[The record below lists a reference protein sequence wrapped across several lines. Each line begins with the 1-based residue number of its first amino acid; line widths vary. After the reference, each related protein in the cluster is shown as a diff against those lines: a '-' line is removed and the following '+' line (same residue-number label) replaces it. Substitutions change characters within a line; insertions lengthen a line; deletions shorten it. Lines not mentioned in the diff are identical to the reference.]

1 MEEDAMRR
9 HTRIVTAIL
18 IGVVLTWPGWAG
30 AFQDE
35 GTLRIGG
42 TWALSG
48 GAAFFGKSSLG
59 LATLAIDEINEAG
72 GVKIGGK
79 AVKLAIYP
87 QDDACTPEQGLAA
100 VRRLATVD
108 KVLFSLGPSCSSVAE
123 PVFGTLQKKLGDA
136 GDTGLQ
142 LLFFTDTAT
151 KFGLAKLSPWVFRN
165 TPDEPAMYDFIVKYL
180 KDKQPELKTVMV
192 SYESDF
198 AHSAAT
204 WKSALKPALDK
215 HGHHQVLEVVDWRWL
230 DTEMGAQVTK
240 LRKANADVYFAL
252 AHTTSMCPSLKE
264 LKRQRVK
271 PKMII
276 GITSLAGTEVLLNC
290 PDVAEGVISPT
301 NFAPIT
307 ARAKQIADKAWDKYK
322 ADSNIHSVP
331 AYENVHLMK
340 GLIEKAGLTNTEESL
355 LQDRRKVR
363 DLLAQIG
370 SFQGVIGKI
379 TMRPEDDPVKPRDVD
394 KDMLLVQVKSAKWV
408 VFWAPP
414 HLQAK

>member
-1 MEEDAMRR
+1 MRR
-9 HTRIVTAIL
+9 TTALLGIVLAAAL
-18 IGVVLTWPGWAG
+18 LWPASVP
-30 AFQDE
+30 AFQNE

-42 TWALSG
+42 MWALSG
-48 GAAFFGKSSLG
+48 GAAFFGKAALG
-59 LATLAIDEINEAG
+59 LATLAVDEINEAG
-72 GVKIGGK
+72 GVTVADKR
-79 AVKLAIYP
+79 VKLTMHP
-87 QDDACTPEQGLAA
+87 QDDACNAEQGLAA

-108 KVLFSLGPSCSSVAE
+108 KVLFSLGPTCSSVAE

-142 LLFFTDTAT
+142 FLFFTDTAT

-180 KDKQPELKTVMV
+180 KENRPELKTVMV

-204 WKSALKPALDK
+204 WKGALEPALKK
-215 HGHHQVLEVVDWRWL
+215 YGYHQVVEVVDWRWL

-264 LKRQRVK
+264 MKSQRVK
-271 PKMII
+271 PKMIF

-290 PDVAEGVISPT
+290 PDLAEGVISPS

-307 ARAKQIADKAWDKYK
+307 VRAKQLADKAWGKYK

-340 GLIEKAGLTNTEESL
+340 GLIEKAGIKNTEESVL
-355 LQDRRKVR
+355 EDRRKVR
-363 DLLAQIG
+363 DLLATVG
-370 SFQGVIGKI
+370 SFDGVIGKI
-379 TMRPEDDPVKPRDVD
+379 TMHPEDDPVKPRDVD
-394 KDMLLVQVKSAKWV
+394 KDMLLVQVKNAKWT

-414 HLQAK
+414 HLKQN

>member
-1 MEEDAMRR
+1 MR
-9 HTRIVTAIL
+9 TRGGKLLAL
-18 IGVVLTWPGWAG
+18 ALAFVLVPAWAG
-30 AFQDE
+30 AFQNE

-42 TWALSG
+42 MWALSG
-48 GAAFFGKSSLG
+48 GAAFFGKAALG
-59 LATLAIDEINEAG
+59 LATLAVDEINEAG
-72 GVKIGGK
+72 GVNVDGK
-79 AVKLAIYP
+79 KLKLTIAA
-87 QDDACTPEQGLAA
+87 QDDACNAEQGLAA

-108 KVLFSLGPSCSSVAE
+108 KVLFSLGPTCSSVAE
-123 PVFGTLQKKLGDA
+123 PVFGTLQKKLGDT

-165 TPDEPAMYDFIVKYL
+165 TPDEPGMYDFIVKYL
-180 KDKQPELKTVMV
+180 KENRAELKRVMV

-198 AHSAAT
+198 AHSTAT
-204 WKSALKPALDK
+204 WKAALEPALKK
-215 HGHHQVLEVVDWRWL
+215 YGHHQVVEVVDWKWL

-240 LRKANADVYFAL
+240 LRKANADIYFAL

-271 PKMII
+271 PKMIF

-290 PDVAEGVISPT
+290 PDLAEGVISPS

-307 ARAKQIADKAWDKYK
+307 ARAKQLADKAWDKYK

-331 AYENVHLMK
+331 AYENVHLIK
-340 GLIEKAGLTNTEESL
+340 GLIEKAGIKNTEETL
-355 LQDRRKVR
+355 LDDRRKVR
-363 DLLAQIG
+363 DQLAKIG

-394 KDMLLVQVKSAKWV
+394 KDMLLVQVKNAKWT

-414 HLQAK
+414 HLKQN

>member
-1 MEEDAMRR
+1 MKR
-9 HTRIVTAIL
+9 HGGIL
-18 IGVVLTWPGWAG
+18 SAVVLSVLLSWPGWAM
-30 AFQDE
+30 AFQNE
-35 GTLRIGG
+35 GTLRVGG
-42 TWALSG
+42 MWALSG
-48 GAAFFGKSSLG
+48 GAAFFGKAALG
-59 LATLAIDEINEAG
+59 LANLAVDEINEAG

-79 AVKLAIYP
+79 AVKLTMHA
-87 QDDACTPEQGLAA
+87 QDDACNAEQGLAV

-108 KVLFSLGPSCSSVAE
+108 KVLFSLGPTCSSVAE
-123 PVFGTLQKKLGDA
+123 PVFGTLQKKLDDS

-142 LLFFTDTAT
+142 FLFFTDTAT

-180 KDKQPELKTVMV
+180 KDKHPDLKTVMV

-204 WKSALKPALDK
+204 WKSALEPALKK
-215 HGHHQVLEVVDWRWL
+215 HGYHQVVEVVDWRWL

-240 LRKANADVYFAL
+240 LRKANADLYFAL

-264 LKRQRVK
+264 MRSQRVK
-271 PKMII
+271 PKMIF
-276 GITSLAGTEVLLNC
+276 GITSLAGTEVLLQC
-290 PDVAEGVISPT
+290 PELAEGVISPS

-307 ARAKQIADKAWDKYK
+307 ARAKQLADKAWDKYK

-331 AYENVHLMK
+331 AYENVHLIK
-340 GLIEKAGLTNTEESL
+340 GLIEKAQIKNTEESL
-355 LQDRRKVR
+355 LEDRRKVR
-363 DLLAQIG
+363 DLLAKVG
-370 SFQGVIGKI
+370 TFQGVISKI

-394 KDMLLVQVKSAKWV
+394 KDMLLVQVKSAKWT

-414 HLQAK
+414 NLQQN

>member
-1 MEEDAMRR
+1 MR
-9 HTRIVTAIL
+9 TRGGKLLAL
-18 IGVVLTWPGWAG
+18 ALAFVLVPAWAG
-30 AFQDE
+30 AFQNE

-42 TWALSG
+42 MWALSG
-48 GAAFFGKSSLG
+48 GAAFFGKAALG
-59 LATLAIDEINEAG
+59 LATLAVDEINEAG
-72 GVKIGGK
+72 GVNVDGK
-79 AVKLAIYP
+79 KLKLTIAA
-87 QDDACTPEQGLAA
+87 QDDACNAEQGLAA

-108 KVLFSLGPSCSSVAE
+108 KVLFSLGPTCSSVAE
-123 PVFGTLQKKLGDA
+123 PVFGTLQKKLGDT

-165 TPDEPAMYDFIVKYL
+165 TPDEPGMYDFIVKYL
-180 KDKQPELKTVMV
+180 KENRAELKRVMV

-198 AHSAAT
+198 AHSTAT
-204 WKSALKPALDK
+204 WKAALEPALKK
-215 HGHHQVLEVVDWRWL
+215 YGHHQVVEVVDWKWL

-240 LRKANADVYFAL
+240 LRKANADIYFAL

-271 PKMII
+271 PKMIF

-290 PDVAEGVISPT
+290 PDLAEGVISPS

-307 ARAKQIADKAWDKYK
+307 ARAKQLADKAWDKYK

-331 AYENVHLMK
+331 AYENVHLIK
-340 GLIEKAGLTNTEESL
+340 GLIEKAGIKNTEEAL
-355 LQDRRKVR
+355 LDDRRKVR
-363 DLLAQIG
+363 DQLAKIG

-394 KDMLLVQVKSAKWV
+394 KDMLLVQVKNAKWT

-414 HLQAK
+414 HLKQN

>member
-1 MEEDAMRR
+1 MKR
-9 HTRIVTAIL
+9 HVRIVTAL
-18 IGVVLTWPGWAG
+18 VLGVLLAVPGG
-30 AFQDE
+30 SLAFQEE

-42 TWALSG
+42 MWALSG
-48 GAAFFGKSSLG
+48 GAAFFGKASLG
-59 LATLAIDEINEAG
+59 LATLAVDEINEAG

-79 AVKLAIYP
+79 AVKLTIHP
-87 QDDACTPEQGLAA
+87 QDDACNAEQGLAA

-108 KVLFSLGPSCSSVAE
+108 NVLFSLGPTCSSVAE

-180 KDKQPELKTVMV
+180 KDKHPDLKRVMV

-204 WKSALKPALDK
+204 WKAALEPALKK
-215 HGHHQVLEVVDWRWL
+215 YGHHEVVEVVDWRWL

-240 LRKANADVYFAL
+240 LRRANADVYFSL
-252 AHTTSMCPSLKE
+252 THTTSTCASMKE
-264 LKRQRVK
+264 LKRQRIK
-271 PKMII
+271 PKMIF
-276 GITSLAGTEVLLNC
+276 GITSLAGTEVLLQC
-290 PDVAEGVISPT
+290 PDVADGIISPS

-331 AYENVHLMK
+331 AYENVHLVK
-340 GLIEKAGLTNTEESL
+340 GLIEKAGLKNTEASL
-355 LQDRRKVR
+355 LEDRRKVR
-363 DLLAQIG
+363 DLLAKVG
-370 SFQGVIGKI
+370 TFEGVIGRI
-379 TMRPEDDPVKPRDVD
+379 TIRPEDDKVKPRDVD

-414 HLQAK
+414 HLKQN

>member
-1 MEEDAMRR
+1 MMR
-9 HTRIVTAIL
+9 TRGWKLLGLAL
-18 IGVVLTWPGWAG
+18 AFVLVPAWAG
-30 AFQDE
+30 AFQNE

-42 TWALSG
+42 MWALSG
-48 GAAFFGKSSLG
+48 GAAFFGKAALD
-59 LATLAIDEINEAG
+59 LATLAVDEINEAG
-72 GVKIGGK
+72 GVNVDGK
-79 AVKLAIYP
+79 KLKLTIAA
-87 QDDACTPEQGLAA
+87 QDDACNAEQGLAA

-108 KVLFSLGPSCSSVAE
+108 KVLFSLGPTCSSVAE
-123 PVFGTLQKKLGDA
+123 PVFGTLQKKLGDT

-165 TPDEPAMYDFIVKYL
+165 TPDEPGMYDFIVKYL
-180 KDKQPELKTVMV
+180 KENRAELKRVMV

-198 AHSAAT
+198 AHSTAT
-204 WKSALKPALDK
+204 WKAALEPALKK
-215 HGHHQVLEVVDWRWL
+215 YGHHQVVEVVDWKWL

-240 LRKANADVYFAL
+240 LRKANADIYFAL

-271 PKMII
+271 PKMIF

-290 PDVAEGVISPT
+290 PDLAEGVISPS

-307 ARAKQIADKAWDKYK
+307 ARAKQLADKAWDKYK

-331 AYENVHLMK
+331 AYENVHLIK
-340 GLIEKAGLTNTEESL
+340 GLIEKAGIKNTEEAL
-355 LQDRRKVR
+355 LDDRRKVR
-363 DLLAQIG
+363 DQLAKIG

-394 KDMLLVQVKSAKWV
+394 KDMLLVQVKNAKWT

-414 HLQAK
+414 HLKQN

>member
-1 MEEDAMRR
+1 MKGY
-9 HTRIVTAIL
+9 TRVVTAIL
-18 IGVVLTWPGWAG
+18 LGVLLALPGWAV

-42 TWALSG
+42 LWALSG
-48 GAAFFGKSSLG
+48 GAAFFGKASLG
-59 LATLAIDEINEAG
+59 LATLAVDEINEAG

-79 AVKLAIYP
+79 AVRLTIHP
-87 QDDACTPEQGLAA
+87 QDDACTAEQGLAA

-108 KVLFSLGPSCSSVAE
+108 KVLFSLGPTCSSVAE
-123 PVFGTLQKKLGDA
+123 PVFGTLQKRLGDPS
-136 GDTGLQ
+136 DTGLQ

-180 KDKQPELKTVMV
+180 KEKHPELKTVMV
-192 SYESDF
+192 AYESDF

-204 WKSALKPALDK
+204 WKAALEPALKK
-215 HGHHQVLEVVDWRWL
+215 YGHHQVVEVVDWRWL

-240 LRKANADVYFAL
+240 LRRANADVYFSL
-252 AHTTSMCPSLKE
+252 THTITTCASLKE
-264 LKRQRVK
+264 LRRQRIK
-271 PKMII
+271 PRMTF

-290 PDVAEGVISPT
+290 PDLADGIISPS

-307 ARAKQIADKAWDKYK
+307 ARARQLADKAWDKYR

-331 AYENVHLMK
+331 AYENVHLVK
-340 GLIEKAGLTNTEESL
+340 GLIEQAAIKNTEASL
-355 LQDRRKVR
+355 LEDRRKVR
-363 DLLAQIG
+363 DLLAKVG
-370 SFQGVIGKI
+370 TFEGVIGRI
-379 TMRPEDDPVKPRDVD
+379 TLRPEDDAVKPRDVD
-394 KDMLLVQVKSAKWV
+394 KDMLLVQVKGAKWT

-414 HLQAK
+414 HLKQN

>member
-1 MEEDAMRR
+1 MRR
-9 HTRIVTAIL
+9 MKRGRLGILALGLTALL
-18 IGVVLTWPGWAG
+18 IPASAP
-30 AFQDE
+30 AFQSE

-42 TWALSG
+42 MWALSG
-48 GAAFFGKSSLG
+48 GAAFFGKAALG
-59 LATLAIDEINEAG
+59 LGTLAVDEINEAG
-72 GVKIGGK
+72 GVMVGGK
-79 AVKLAIYP
+79 RVKLTMHP
-87 QDDACTPEQGLAA
+87 QDDACNAEQGLAA

-108 KVLFSLGPSCSSVAE
+108 KVLFSLGPTCSSVAE

-136 GDTGLQ
+136 SDTGLQ

-165 TPDEPAMYDFIVKYL
+165 TPDEPAMYDFIVNYL
-180 KDKQPELKTVMV
+180 KEKHPELKTVMV

-198 AHSAAT
+198 AHSAGT
-204 WKSALKPALDK
+204 WKGALEPALKK
-215 HGHHQVLEVVDWRWL
+215 HAYHKVVDVVDWKWL

-240 LRKANADVYFAL
+240 LRRANADVYFAL

-264 LKRQRVK
+264 MRSQRVK
-271 PKMII
+271 PKMIF

-290 PDVAEGVISPT
+290 PDLAEGVISPS

-307 ARAKQIADKAWDKYK
+307 PKAKQLADKAWDKYK

-331 AYENVHLMK
+331 AYENVHLIK
-340 GLIEKAGLTNTEESL
+340 GLIEKAAIKNTEESL
-355 LQDRRKVR
+355 LEDRRKVR
-363 DLLAQIG
+363 DLLAQVG

-379 TMRPEDDPVKPRDVD
+379 TMRPETDSVKPRDVD
-394 KDMLLVQVKSAKWV
+394 KDMLLVQVKGAKWT

-414 HLQAK
+414 HLKQN

>member
-1 MEEDAMRR
+1 MR
-9 HTRIVTAIL
+9 TRGWKLLGLAL
-18 IGVVLTWPGWAG
+18 AFVLVPAWAG
-30 AFQDE
+30 AFQNE

-42 TWALSG
+42 MWALSG
-48 GAAFFGKSSLG
+48 GAAFFGKAALG
-59 LATLAIDEINEAG
+59 LATLAVDEINEAG
-72 GVKIGGK
+72 GVNVDGK
-79 AVKLAIYP
+79 KLKLTIAA
-87 QDDACTPEQGLAA
+87 QDDACNAEQGLAA

-108 KVLFSLGPSCSSVAE
+108 KVLFSLGPTCSSVAE
-123 PVFGTLQKKLGDA
+123 PVFGTLQKKLGDT

-165 TPDEPAMYDFIVKYL
+165 TPDEPGMYDFIVKYL
-180 KDKQPELKTVMV
+180 KENRAELKRVMV

-198 AHSAAT
+198 AHSTAT
-204 WKSALKPALDK
+204 WKAALEPALKK
-215 HGHHQVLEVVDWRWL
+215 YGHHQVVEVVDWKWL

-240 LRKANADVYFAL
+240 LRKANADIYFAL

-271 PKMII
+271 PKMIF

-290 PDVAEGVISPT
+290 PDLAEGVISPS

-307 ARAKQIADKAWDKYK
+307 ARAKQLADKAWDKYK

-331 AYENVHLMK
+331 AYENVHLIK
-340 GLIEKAGLTNTEESL
+340 GLIEKAGIKNTEETL
-355 LQDRRKVR
+355 LDDRRKVR
-363 DLLAQIG
+363 DQLAKIG

-394 KDMLLVQVKSAKWV
+394 KDMLLVQVKNAKWT

-414 HLQAK
+414 HLKQN

>member
-1 MEEDAMRR
+1 MMR
-9 HTRIVTAIL
+9 TRGGKLLAL
-18 IGVVLTWPGWAG
+18 ALAFVLVPAWAG
-30 AFQDE
+30 AFQNE

-42 TWALSG
+42 MWALSG
-48 GAAFFGKSSLG
+48 GAAFFGKAALG
-59 LATLAIDEINEAG
+59 LATLAVDEINEAG
-72 GVKIGGK
+72 GVNVDGK
-79 AVKLAIYP
+79 KLKLTIAA
-87 QDDACTPEQGLAA
+87 QDDACNAEQGLAA

-108 KVLFSLGPSCSSVAE
+108 KVLFSLGPTCSSVAE
-123 PVFGTLQKKLGDA
+123 PVFGTLQKKLGDT

-165 TPDEPAMYDFIVKYL
+165 TPDEPGMYDFIVKYL
-180 KDKQPELKTVMV
+180 KENRAELKRVMV

-198 AHSAAT
+198 AHSTAT
-204 WKSALKPALDK
+204 WKAALEPALKK
-215 HGHHQVLEVVDWRWL
+215 YGHHQVVEVVDWKWL

-240 LRKANADVYFAL
+240 LRKANADIYFAL

-271 PKMII
+271 PKMIF

-290 PDVAEGVISPT
+290 PDLAEGVISPS

-307 ARAKQIADKAWDKYK
+307 ARAKQLADKAWDKYK

-331 AYENVHLMK
+331 AYENVHLIK
-340 GLIEKAGLTNTEESL
+340 GLIEKAGIKNTEEAL
-355 LQDRRKVR
+355 LDDRRKVR
-363 DLLAQIG
+363 DQLAKIG

-394 KDMLLVQVKSAKWV
+394 KDMLLVQVKNAKWT

-414 HLQAK
+414 HLKQN